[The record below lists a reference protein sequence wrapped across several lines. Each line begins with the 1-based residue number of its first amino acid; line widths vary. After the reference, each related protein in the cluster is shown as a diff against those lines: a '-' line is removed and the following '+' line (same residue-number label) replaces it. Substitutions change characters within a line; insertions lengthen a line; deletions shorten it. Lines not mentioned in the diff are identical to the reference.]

1 MSSEQGSARKR
12 ATPVATP
19 KKFRDM
25 NLTEKIAHCCKA
37 VICVMT
43 FGFAYPNIFVD

>member
-1 MSSEQGSARKR
+1 MSSEQKPAQER
-12 ATPVATP
+12 AAPIATP

-25 NLTEKIAHCCKA
+25 SFKQKA
-37 VICVMT
+37 AYCSKAFICVIS